1 MTTLAQPSIATIF
14 AIPPS
19 TTLPLPPVSSCVNT
33 TSVCL
38 ESPPTIM
45 LGSNSTN
52 ITVYWYYPYLAT
64 SPTLLL
70 SLFLT
75 NGSSTVPALSDPCPA
90 SLRVPVFLPIENN
103 ERGLSEVDVAGNMDL
118 QMWAK
123 AVHAQTGVMN
133 VTVFGGVGV
142 ADGSVCLGEASG
154 GGVVML
160 DFTDVLRTRTVS
172 TGRMTVT
179 GTGVGTTTGVLG
191 GGDNGSARLS
201 PPPGSTT
208 RSGDD
213 AGGGGGNGL
222 SGGAI
227 AGIVVG
233 GLVGATVSSMAILL
247 LLYKRKTGKPVVVP
261 PPLDSIEGGN
271 GGGSDGG
278 NGSGTN
284 GFMVSTGSS
293 PPPPYIAT
301 QEQETPASAFPVV
314 AGPLVPPVII
324 NKNKQ
329 MQEEPDVIVLNG
341 GEGSSTVTI
350 TVHHPTLER
359 NRSSS
364 NVSIK
369 GFGGGVDSGDKDKK
383 AGWVDDANI
392 LGGMLASRTQDGE
405 ARVSVHRILTSHS
418 SIGAAL
424 EAEEPTRLYTNST
437 TATKSIPA
445 RTATM
450 NTFSSSATAGAVV
463 LESVED
469 AEDVAGAFR
478 GRLREGLGE
487 DSEDSESFN
496 SEDEDGV
503 VVMRKRRR
511 RRSAGSGNGDG
522 GSGAGRS
529 RGTSQRSSG
538 GDGLSLYR
546 LNLGGD
552 V

>member
-1 MTTLAQPSIATIF
+1 M
-14 AIPPS
+14 
-19 TTLPLPPVSSCVNT
+19 
-33 TSVCL
+33 
-38 ESPPTIM
+38 
-45 LGSNSTN
+45 
-52 ITVYWYYPYLAT
+52 
-64 SPTLLL
+64 
-70 SLFLT
+70 
-75 NGSSTVPALSDPCPA
+75 
-90 SLRVPVFLPIENN
+90 
-103 ERGLSEVDVAGNMDL
+103 
-118 QMWAK
+118 
-123 AVHAQTGVMN
+123 
-133 VTVFGGVGV
+133 
-142 ADGSVCLGEASG
+142 
-154 GGVVML
+154 
-160 DFTDVLRTRTVS
+160 
-172 TGRMTVT
+172 
-179 GTGVGTTTGVLG
+179 
-191 GGDNGSARLS
+191 
-201 PPPGSTT
+201 
-208 RSGDD
+208 
-213 AGGGGGNGL
+213 
-222 SGGAI
+222 
-227 AGIVVG
+227 
-233 GLVGATVSSMAILL
+233 
-247 LLYKRKTGKPVVVP
+247 LLYKRKTGKPLVVP

-271 GGGSDGG
+271 GGGSDGS

-293 PPPPYIAT
+293 PPPPYIAA

-369 GFGGGVDSGDKDKK
+369 GFGGGVECSHLELKTVKP
-383 AGWVDDANI
+383 V
-392 LGGMLASRTQDGE
+392 
-405 ARVSVHRILTSHS
+405 HS

-424 EAEEPTRLYTNST
+424 AAEEPTRLYTNST

-487 DSEDSESFN
+487 DSEDN
-496 SEDEDGV
+496 GV

-538 GDGLSLYR
+538 GDGLS
-546 LNLGGD
+546 D